1 MKLTYLVLLTTV
13 LCISVPSFA
22 ITISSAQIPAT
33 TPLAKP
39 DPRPDPKPTPVPT
52 AIPSPPQIT
61 AKAYLLM
68 DYNSGQLLF
77 GENPEV
83 HLPPA
88 SLTKMMTSYVIGQE
102 LKSGRIKP
110 TDMVTISKNAW
121 AKNYGDSSKMF
132 IEVGKQVSVENLN
145 KGIIID
151 SGNDACIAMAEH
163 IAGSED
169 SFASL
174 MNQWAAK
181 LGMKNTHFVNAH
193 GLYDEDHYST
203 AHDMAI
209 LARALIH
216 DLPNE
221 YAIYS
226 QKDFTFNGIA
236 QHNRNRLLWDKTL
249 VVDGIKTGHV
259 SQAGYNLVASA
270 TGPENMRLISVVI
283 GANSE
288 QQRAEES
295 KKLLTYGFRFYQNI
309 QPYKQGTELT
319 KQRIWMGDKMEISLG
334 TDQDINLLVPRN
346 TASKLKADFQLNREL
361 HAPIKQGETVGTIF
375 LRIDGKDIAQ
385 HPLVALNTVNEG
397 GIFSHLWDY
406 LALLIQRIFN

>member
-361 HAPIKQGETVGTIF
+361 HAPIKQGETVGTQGE
-375 LRIDGKDIAQ
+375 RMS
-385 HPLVALNTVNEG
+385 V
-397 GIFSHLWDY
+397 
-406 LALLIQRIFN
+406 